1 MNTLFDRA
9 SAAFVEFENL
19 LIAEIIAGN
28 TITGTPAAAC
38 GRVAPRYCLR
48 RSSVADGQSLD
59 ADGGGRRRGGSARW
73 RLLVGV
79 MPTWSGH
86 LGNFR
91 V

>member
-38 GRVAPRYCLR
+38 GRVALGIACAAA
-48 RSSVADGQSLD
+48 RSLMAKHSTQTAAVGAAADQL
-59 ADGGGRRRGGSARW
+59 A
-73 RLLVGV
+73 GV
-79 MPTWSGH
+79 C
-86 LGNFR
+86 
-91 V
+91 